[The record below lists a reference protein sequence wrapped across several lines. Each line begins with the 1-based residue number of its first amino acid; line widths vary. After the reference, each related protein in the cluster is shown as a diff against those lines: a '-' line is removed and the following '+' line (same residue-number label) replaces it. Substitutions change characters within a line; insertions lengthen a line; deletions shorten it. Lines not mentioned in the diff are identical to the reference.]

1 MPERMAPFVSGLSP
15 QTKSPPQ
22 NAAGL
27 QFGSLL
33 TRAVFRGSL
42 VLINRLAG
50 TRIKEQSTLLIV
62 VAVKV
67 EHLRNRVCDGVKRTL
82 ADSLTPEPGILNESQ
97 DRALI
102 SH

>member
-1 MPERMAPFVSGLSP
+1 MPERMALPLSGLSP

-33 TRAVFRGSL
+33 ARAVFPFSL

-50 TRIKEQSTLLIV
+50 TGIKEQFTLLIV

-67 EHLRNRVCDGVKRTL
+67 EHLCNRVCYGVKRAL
-82 ADSLTPEPGILNESQ
+82 ADSLPTEEVVLNESQ
-97 DRALI
+97 D
-102 SH
+102 